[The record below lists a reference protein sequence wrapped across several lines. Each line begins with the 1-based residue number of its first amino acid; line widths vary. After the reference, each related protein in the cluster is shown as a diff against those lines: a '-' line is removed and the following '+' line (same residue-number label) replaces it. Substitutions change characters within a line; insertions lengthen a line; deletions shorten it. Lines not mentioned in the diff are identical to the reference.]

1 MVLVWCAA
9 KADEY
14 MIIVFSITCQT
25 KFTVLMVYCTVLICS
40 GVCLEWIIFDSII
53 FHCGACWDAP
63 QCRSCSCAK
72 SVVLDNCILFGMWN
86 FFDRQVFCF
95 LHFMIFSDS
104 RSRTNRLASL
114 VLININSRMARI
126 SSVELTVPS
135 KNVDSV
141 QFCVL
146 ETTTLQ
152 FHRLCNFCELWK
164 MELET

>member
-1 MVLVWCAA
+1 MWCAS

-14 MIIVFSITCQT
+14 IIIVFSIACQT
-25 KFTVLMVYCTVLICS
+25 KFTVFMVYCSFNLQW
-40 GVCLEWIIFDSII
+40 CLFGMNHIWFDIISLW
-53 FHCGACWDAP
+53 CLWDVP

-126 SSVELTVPS
+126 SSVELTVSS